1 MLRPSLEISYKN
13 CVQVHTPTHPLTH
26 ARARARTRTHTHAHK
41 HTPSAAASDLLA
53 VANTSDRRLEDAS
66 AACVWVW
73 VCVGSAASV
82 WVCVCLDEGES
93 AYACHVRDV
102 CRPSFASL
110 ARFFSLDASSVV
122 KTEACFAPA
131 TVVRARL
138 RWHDPARVSPD
149 IAQYSSD
156 PVDRPFIHTDR
167 IFFPLRIKQ
176 DLDLSTH

>member
-1 MLRPSLEISYKN
+1 MNAGAVAEQLRLQQRALTETQAETRAVTMLEK
-13 CVQVHTPTHPLTH
+13 CAGGDVEGW
-26 ARARARTRTHTHAHK
+26 HK

-82 WVCVCLDEGES
+82 CVCVCLDEGES

-131 TVVRARL
+131 AVVRARL

-149 IAQYSSD
+149 IARYCSD
-156 PVDRPFIHTDR
+156 PVDRPF
-167 IFFPLRIKQ
+167 FNPK
-176 DLDLSTH
+176 ST